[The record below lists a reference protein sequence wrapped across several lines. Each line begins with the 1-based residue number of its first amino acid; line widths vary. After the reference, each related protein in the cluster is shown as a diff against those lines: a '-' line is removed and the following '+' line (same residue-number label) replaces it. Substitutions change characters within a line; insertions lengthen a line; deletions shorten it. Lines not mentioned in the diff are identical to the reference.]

1 MSRTQ
6 EIDVRIKAILDSG
19 ATEKGLREIKRLMR
33 ELPADSKS
41 FKVAQQGANDFTDTL
56 KGAKTQSQDLVDSL
70 ASAPGPIGMLARGY
84 DSLTASTNKWGLAW
98 KATGIGLIVA
108 LVGQLVAAFTSNEKA
123 MKKLEPVMIAFEQ
136 ILGGIF
142 KALEPVFDLF
152 VDLVMWVM
160 PGLQKAIGGLYTAF
174 AALGSFLKNFITVQI
189 KNFMA
194 FGKVLKGV
202 FTLDFDLIK
211 EGFTDVATN
220 IKTAVKNVVDDTT
233 KTWDRYNEGLKE
245 TTKTQKKQ
253 AKEASDAQNAA
264 LQKRKENLE
273 TEQKLLLADLEK
285 KKAIDLAA
293 AKSEEERVAIEK
305 KAAEDT
311 YNAKKKTLEDLAKLY
326 GKNTKEYK
334 DYQAQLTSLDAE
346 YIAKKTD
353 FTNKEK
359 ELATK
364 AFQDNIKIKQQENKL
379 IVDDLTITYNKQKEL
394 YGENSKEARKAQDDI
409 FAAQQK
415 AVNDELALYEKRKAE
430 VGTLTQEE
438 AARVEELKGQQK
450 SLTSTIE
457 IENEKRVKSDR
468 DAAIKRLDDDK
479 KVRDE
484 RYAREMEQA
493 GLNFE
498 LQNQILQEK
507 IMADEAYFAAQEAL
521 YAGNKEKLDEI
532 DRARLAN
539 QASYAQQEEQIRQK
553 QVSLN
558 LQAADAAIQALGAE
572 TAAGKAALIA
582 KQFILAKEL
591 VLEVKRT
598 IAFSKS
604 ALAQSKIAVATG
616 AAQTA
621 KVGFPQNIPLLILY
635 AAQAVGIIK
644 TVIDATKSAKEAEAG
659 ASADVGAGSV
669 PGIQVPKPRGMATGG
684 LVVGPGGGKSDLIP
698 AMLSNGESVINAQST
713 SAFRPLLSAINE
725 IGGGKRFAE
734 GGLAISSFAQDN
746 TISQLQT
753 MMNTQQVPIKTYVVA
768 SDMSNQQMMDRNI
781 KERSTI

>member
-1 MSRTQ
+1 MTRTQ
-6 EIDVRIKAILDSG
+6 EIDVKIKAILDAG
-19 ATEKGLREIKRLMR
+19 ATEKGLKEIKRLMR

-41 FKVAQQGANDFTDTL
+41 FKIAQQGANDFTDTL

-98 KATGIGLIVA
+98 KATGIGLLVA

-211 EGFTDVATN
+211 EGFSDVANN
-220 IKTAVKNVVDDTT
+220 IKQGVKNVVDDTT

-245 TTKTQKKQ
+245 TTKTQKKN
-253 AKEASDAQNAA
+253 AKEATDAQNAA

-285 KKAIDLAA
+285 KKAIDLAN
-293 AKSEEERVAIEK
+293 AKSEEERLAIEK

-415 AVNDELALYEKRKAE
+415 AVNDELALYEKRKAQ

-450 SLTSTIE
+450 SLTATIE

-507 IMADEAYFAAQEAL
+507 IMADEAYFASQEAL

-553 QVSLN
+553 QVALQ
-558 LQAADAAIQALGAE
+558 LQAADAAINAFGAE

-582 KQFILAKEL
+582 KQVILAKEL
-591 VLEVKRT
+591 VLEAKRT
-598 IAFSKS
+598 LTFAKGTFFRSK
-604 ALAQSKIAVATG
+604 AAVAEG

-635 AAQAVGIIK
+635 AAQAVSIIK
-644 TVIDATKSAKEAEAG
+644 TVIDATKAAKEGESAG
-659 ASADVGAGSV
+659 ADAGAASV

>member
-394 YGENSKEARKAQDDI
+394 YC
-409 FAAQQK
+409 
-415 AVNDELALYEKRKAE
+415 
-430 VGTLTQEE
+430 
-438 AARVEELKGQQK
+438 
-450 SLTSTIE
+450 
-457 IENEKRVKSDR
+457 
-468 DAAIKRLDDDK
+468 
-479 KVRDE
+479 
-484 RYAREMEQA
+484 
-493 GLNFE
+493 
-498 LQNQILQEK
+498 
-507 IMADEAYFAAQEAL
+507 
-521 YAGNKEKLDEI
+521 
-532 DRARLAN
+532 
-539 QASYAQQEEQIRQK
+539 
-553 QVSLN
+553 
-558 LQAADAAIQALGAE
+558 
-572 TAAGKAALIA
+572 
-582 KQFILAKEL
+582 
-591 VLEVKRT
+591 
-598 IAFSKS
+598 
-604 ALAQSKIAVATG
+604 
-616 AAQTA
+616 
-621 KVGFPQNIPLLILY
+621 
-635 AAQAVGIIK
+635 
-644 TVIDATKSAKEAEAG
+644 
-659 ASADVGAGSV
+659 
-669 PGIQVPKPRGMATGG
+669 
-684 LVVGPGGGKSDLIP
+684 
-698 AMLSNGESVINAQST
+698 
-713 SAFRPLLSAINE
+713 
-725 IGGGKRFAE
+725 
-734 GGLAISSFAQDN
+734 
-746 TISQLQT
+746 
-753 MMNTQQVPIKTYVVA
+753 
-768 SDMSNQQMMDRNI
+768 
-781 KERSTI
+781 